1 MEVIVKICIKNELNP
16 DTMDVETLKHYD
28 TEISL
33 CSIIRIR
40 DVLNFAEKNHIHTE
54 HQQSRNAFQVE

>member
-33 CSIIRIR
+33 YSKIR
-40 DVLNFAEKNHIHTE
+40 DVLDFAEKNHIHTE
-54 HQQSRNAFQVE
+54 HQQSRNGFQVE